1 MKLNKETQIL
11 SGVNLSKNI
20 NNLPIL
26 KDINITIQKQEMVSI
41 VGPSGAGKT
50 TLLHILSTLDKADN
64 GEVIFNNQR
73 IDNISANQLASIRNL
88 YFGFIFQFHHLLPEF
103 SAIEN
108 ILIPAMI
115 AKKNYKLATNRA
127 LHLLD
132 KLELENKKDRR
143 PNELSGGEQQRVAIA
158 RALIN
163 EPLIVFADEPTGN
176 LDSKNA
182 ISIQQIFK
190 ELNQTF
196 KQSFLIVTHNH
207 QLAQHC
213 DRVIEMQNGKII

>member
-73 IDNISANQLASIRNL
+73 IDNISANQLAKIRNL